1 MAENFLTQE
10 QHVPLEAPGHDVA
23 SLGPS
28 NSSDTGSD
36 VQGVL
41 ANEENGDGMLLGGEF
56 GSQPFS
62 ELPELRSSDTDGDG
76 TGERRSAIGAES
88 GPEAFDISPDRIIQ
102 LNDGG
107 EEIHEIDVDEDESE
121 EGAF

>member
-1 MAENFLTQE
+1 MADNFLTQE
-10 QHVPLEAPGHDVA
+10 QHVLFEAPGHDVA

-41 ANEENGDGMLLGGEF
+41 TDEDDGNAMLLAGEF
-56 GSQPFS
+56 GVQPVS
-62 ELPELRSSDTDGDG
+62 ELPELQSSDTDGDG
-76 TGERRSAIGAES
+76 TGERRSAIGTES

-102 LNDGG
+102 VSDMG
-107 EEIHEIDVDEDESE
+107 EEIDEDESE
-121 EGAF
+121 EEAS

>member
-1 MAENFLTQE
+1 MADNFLTQE
-10 QHVPLEAPGHDVA
+10 QRVPREAPGHDVA

-41 ANEENGDGMLLGGEF
+41 MDDDDGDAMLLAGEY
-56 GSQPFS
+56 GSQPVT
-62 ELPELRSSDTDGDG
+62 ELPELQTTDTDGDG
-76 TGERRSAIGAES
+76 TGERRSAAGADA

-102 LNDGG
+102 VNDAG
-107 EEIHEIDVDEDESE
+107 EEIDEIDESE
-121 EGAF
+121 EEQAS